1 MMAVWVGM
9 VQNVLSK
16 ATKYAL
22 FDPTKEMAYIPLD
35 KESKVKTKAFFF
47 WGGRRGAGRT
57 SLSTRRSSSRQH
69 FVLFLLVF
77 SFISF
82 CLFSRFDSDKL
93 VFHVGDA
100 CNIFTLSPSSP
111 ESFY

>member
-35 KESKVKTKAFFF
+35 KESKVSIIRV
-47 WGGRRGAGRT
+47 GG
-57 SLSTRRSSSRQH
+57 SRQA
-69 FVLFLLVF
+69 VVVCV
-77 SFISF
+77 S
-82 CLFSRFDSDKL
+82 C
-93 VFHVGDA
+93 A
-100 CNIFTLSPSSP
+100 CVCTYVCGPF
-111 ESFY
+111 